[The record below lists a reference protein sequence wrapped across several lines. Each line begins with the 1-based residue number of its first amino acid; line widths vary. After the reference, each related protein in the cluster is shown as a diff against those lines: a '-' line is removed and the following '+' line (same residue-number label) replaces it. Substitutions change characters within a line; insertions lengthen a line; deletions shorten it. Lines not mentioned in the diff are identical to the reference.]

1 MNMSIKILGTGYY
14 VPERTVTNDEL
25 SQYVDTNDE
34 WITKRVGVRERHISE
49 TETAVDFAVK
59 ASEDAIKSSGIS
71 VDEIDLIIAATIS
84 SDSIC
89 PTVAGAVGQKI
100 GAHCPAFDI
109 NSACSGFLFA
119 LDTAVSFI
127 SRGEMKNVL
136 VIGSERLSKLLDW
149 TDRSTCVIF
158 GDGAGA
164 CVITQGD
171 GYLASRLFTQ
181 GGNDV
186 IEIPSDGGASPFFKG
201 EKKAP
206 FILMHGQE
214 TFKFAVNRIVE
225 DIKYVADKAGIPLDE
240 IDHVVPHQA
249 NIRIIDF
256 ASKRLGIP
264 NGKFFVNIDKYG
276 NTSSASVPIALA
288 ELDRSGK
295 LKRGDTVALTAF
307 GGGLSSAACIIK
319 W

>member
-206 FILMHGQE
+206 FILMQGQE

-225 DIKYVADKAGIPLDE
+225 DIKYVADKAGISLDE

-264 NGKFFVNIDKYG
+264 NDKFFVNIDKYG

-295 LKRGDTVALTAF
+295 LKRGDIVALTAF

>member
-1 MNMSIKILGTGYY
+1 MSIKILGTGFY

-25 SQYVDTNDE
+25 SQFVDTCDE
-34 WITKRVGVRERHISE
+34 WIVQRVGVHERHISE
-49 TETAVDFAVK
+49 DETAVDFAVR
-59 ASEDAIKSSGIS
+59 ASENALKSADIGA
-71 VDEIDLIIAATIS
+71 DKIDLIIAATIS
-84 SDSIC
+84 SDSLC

-100 GAHCPAFDI
+100 GADCPAFDV

-119 LDTAVSFI
+119 LDTAVSYI
-127 SRGEMKNVL
+127 VRGEVKNVL

-149 TDRSTCVIF
+149 SDRSTCVIF

-164 CVITQGD
+164 CVVSGGD
-171 GYLASRLFTQ
+171 GYLSSRLFTR
-181 GGNDV
+181 GGSDV
-186 IEIPSDGGASPFFKG
+186 IEIPSYGGESPFYKG
-201 EKKAP
+201 EKKSP
-206 FILMHGQE
+206 FILMQGQE
-214 TFKFAVNRIVE
+214 TFKFAVNRIAE
-225 DIKYVADKAGIPLDE
+225 DIKYVADKAGISLDK

-264 NGKFFVNIDKYG
+264 KEKFFVNIDKYG

-288 ELDRSGK
+288 ELNQSGR